1 MQIQSKN
8 EELPSGDAEFMGQC
22 VAFSFEQNMFTGQS
36 VQVPLSPAE
45 TGESMQRI
53 TRPHVVS
60 IIQFAVHLVWSCRPP
75 TGVLRVMSVM
85 GMECY
90 RSVYICLYN
99 ANLLTSY
106 NIPVYGIVC

>member
-22 VAFSFEQNMFTGQS
+22 VAIPLEQYMFTGQN

-53 TRPHVVS
+53 TRLHFVS
-60 IIQFAVHLVWSCRPP
+60 ILQFSMVHRVWSCGP
-75 TGVLRVMSVM
+75 TGLLSVIQLW
-85 GMECY
+85 
-90 RSVYICLYN
+90 V
-99 ANLLTSY
+99 
-106 NIPVYGIVC
+106 